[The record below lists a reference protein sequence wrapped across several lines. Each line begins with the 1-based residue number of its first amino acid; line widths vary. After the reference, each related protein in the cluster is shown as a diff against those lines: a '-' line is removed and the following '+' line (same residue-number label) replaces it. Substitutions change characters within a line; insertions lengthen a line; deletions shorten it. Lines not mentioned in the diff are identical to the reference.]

1 MSLELR
7 NITAGYG
14 HTEVLHGVDVTVEAG
29 KITVMIGPNGAGKTT
44 LLKTVM
50 GLVKARG
57 GSVLFK
63 TNGRVEDLIKY
74 GAHTRARLGICMV
87 PESGRVFQKMTVME
101 NLRFAAYIIKDK
113 KLVAENMARVFELFP
128 VLGERR
134 NQIAGTL
141 SGGEQAMLAI
151 GKALMLDPKLILLD
165 EPSLGLAPK
174 IVSETYSKLKEISGQ
189 GSTLFI
195 VEQNVDKALSIATHL
210 YVLSQGRIVFSGNPK
225 EVKKEELFL
234 KYYVGF
240 GEATSST

>member
-1 MSLELR
+1 
-7 NITAGYG
+7 
-14 HTEVLHGVDVTVEAG
+14 
-29 KITVMIGPNGAGKTT
+29 
-44 LLKTVM
+44 
-50 GLVKARG
+50 
-57 GSVLFK
+57 
-63 TNGRVEDLIKY
+63 
-74 GAHTRARLGICMV
+74 
-87 PESGRVFQKMTVME
+87 ME